1 MRHKGLLEGHH
12 LAEAFSMLRENDLIW
27 SFFVKDYLLG
37 QEPTPFDILYWNSD
51 STNMPAAMHTYYVRN
66 MYLHNRLREPD
77 GITLAGE
84 GIDLRRITIPQ
95 YFLSGSEDHIA
106 PWKSTYA
113 GTQLA
118 SGPVRF
124 VLGASG
130 HIAGVLNPPAAK
142 KYCYWTNEKIAA
154 TPDEWLAGVER
165 HEGSWWGD
173 WDRWVGQFAG
183 GSAPARQPG
192 DGALK
197 PIEDAP
203 GSYVKTVHTL
213 DKPEPEQTFV
223 ENVQRA
229 LHSLDVPTRH
239 DIDALSKRVHE
250 LATVADKLSA
260 HLEETPS
267 DKSDTKIETQSDTK
281 AKPKKRSKRPQ
292 T

>member
-1 MRHKGLLEGHH
+1 
-12 LAEAFSMLRENDLIW
+12 
-27 SFFVKDYLLG
+27 
-37 QEPTPFDILYWNSD
+37 
-51 STNMPAAMHTYYVRN
+51 VRN
-66 MYLHNRLREPD
+66 MYLYNRLREPD

-95 YFLSGSEDHIA
+95 YFLSASEDHIA

-113 GTQLA
+113 GTQLV

-142 KYCYWTNEKIAA
+142 KYSYWTNDKIAA
-154 TPDEWLAGVER
+154 TPDEWLAGAER

-173 WDRWVGQFAG
+173 WDRWVRQFAG
-183 GSAPARQPG
+183 DSVPARQPG

-213 DKPEPEQTFV
+213 DKPEQAFAES
-223 ENVQRA
+223 VQRA
-229 LHSLDVPTRH
+229 LQSLEVPTKH
-239 DIDALSKRVHE
+239 DIDTLSKRVHE
-250 LATVADKLSA
+250 LTQVTDRLSA
-260 HLEETPS
+260 HFE
-267 DKSDTKIETQSDTK
+267 ETQSDAKTK
-281 AKPKKRSKRPQ
+281 PRRKSKRAHTQSKRTAPTGEQ
-292 T
+292 

>member
-1 MRHKGLLEGHH
+1 
-12 LAEAFSMLRENDLIW
+12 MLRENDLIW

-37 QEPTPFDILYWNSD
+37 QEPTPFDILFWNSD

-84 GIDLRRITIPQ
+84 GIDLRRITIPM
-95 YFLSGSEDHIA
+95 YFLSASEDHIA

-113 GTQLA
+113 GTQLV

-130 HIAGVLNPPAAK
+130 HIAGVLNPPAAN
-142 KYCYWTNEKIAA
+142 KYCYWTNDKIAP

-173 WDRWVGQFAG
+173 WDHWVKQFAG
-183 GSAPARQPG
+183 GSVPARHPG

-203 GSYVKTVHTL
+203 GSYVKTVHHL
-213 DKPEPEQTFV
+213 DKPKAEPEQTFV

-229 LHSLDVPTRH
+229 LHSLDVPTRD
-239 DIDALSKRVHE
+239 DIDALSKRVQE
-250 LATVADKLSA
+250 LATVADRLSA
-260 HLEETPS
+260 HLEETQS
-267 DKSDTKIETQSDTK
+267 DKSDTQTK
-281 AKPKKRSKRPQ
+281 TKRKSKRAQ
-292 T
+292 A